1 MEIANPCNAATA
13 LEHINLWVEQEWK
26 ISMNCKETEKMIPV
40 FLQDDLDNRE
50 LEQFIEHIKDCPEC
64 IEELSIQFLV
74 SEGLER
80 LEAGNN
86 FNLVHALE
94 SRIKAS
100 EHEIKVHNALKYTLI
115 CMEAA
120 VAAAIVIA
128 LVVVFKF

>member
-1 MEIANPCNAATA
+1 
-13 LEHINLWVEQEWK
+13 
-26 ISMNCKETEKMIPV
+26 MNCKETEKMIPV

-50 LEQFIEHIKDCPEC
+50 LEQFINHIKDCPEC

-86 FNLVHALE
+86 FNLQHALE
-94 SRIKAS
+94 SRIRSA
-100 EHEIKVHNALKYTLI
+100 EHEIKVHKGLKYTLI

-128 LVVVFKF
+128 AVIVFKF